1 MNPAIVNMTAKQVDD
16 DGRTWNAVIA
26 QRVSDRIDDE
36 AIWDVCATWKHDIWL
51 CTTIRE
57 Q

>member
-36 AIWDVCATWKHDIWL
+36 AI
-51 CTTIRE
+51 
-57 Q
+57 